1 MKIAQRFSAGIIG
14 LLTRVPSGTTE
25 SLFRPYG
32 SGLARD
38 LLSSLKRLGYFLFK
52 SDSSSLWMS
61 TNLPFDQRACFIAGQ
76 AKSGTTLL
84 AALLDNHPELLVLP
98 QETAYFPT
106 VLKKYGGADRRAQ
119 FNYITQQ
126 SFSRV
131 LFGGEAKWRE
141 HEYRNFPQRKFLET
155 FERIAFD
162 SANVQRDLLA
172 LMAESYAQTIGVP
185 IDRVKRWIEKTPA
198 NRNHVDQIFARFP
211 NAKLMVTLRDPR
223 AILATQIALEK
234 IRTTNRFS
242 VYYVIA
248 HWRVA
253 AKLAR
258 RLRAGDLPGLF
269 VQFERLV
276 SESAS
281 VMQEICDYLE
291 VQFDPEI
298 VLTPTKIGEPW
309 GGNSA
314 AQIAFSKVS
323 AEPASRWENELS
335 DDEIGWVEWHCRDL
349 MPEFGYEPR
358 LKSSALRHFTKA
370 IRGER
375 PREYLK
381 SRVYSVRD
389 AWIRR

>member
-1 MKIAQRFSAGIIG
+1 M
-14 LLTRVPSGTTE
+14 
-25 SLFRPYG
+25 
-32 SGLARD
+32 
-38 LLSSLKRLGYFLFK
+38 
-52 SDSSSLWMS
+52 
-61 TNLPFDQRACFIAGQ
+61 LPFDQRACFIAGQ
-76 AKSGTTLL
+76 AKSGTTLV

-106 VLKKYGGADRRAQ
+106 VLRKYGDAGRRAQ
-119 FNYITQQ
+119 FDYLTKE

-131 LFGGEAKWRE
+131 LFGGEPKWRE
-141 HEYRNFPQRKFLET
+141 HEYKDFPQQKFRAT
-155 FERIAFD
+155 FERIAFNP
-162 SANVQRDLLA
+162 SSGQRDLLA
-172 LMAESYAQTIGVP
+172 LMAEAYAETIGAP
-185 IDRVKRWIEKTPA
+185 LDRIKRWIEKTPA
-198 NRNHVDQIFARFP
+198 NRNHVDEIFTRFP
-211 NAKLMVTLRDPR
+211 QAKLLVTLRDPR

-234 IRTTNRFS
+234 TRQTKRFS

-258 RLRAGDLPGLF
+258 RVRAGDVPGLF
-269 VQFERLV
+269 VPFEQLV
-276 SESAS
+276 SEPAS
-281 VMQEICDYLE
+281 IMKSVCDYLE
-291 VQFDPEI
+291 VQFDPEV

-323 AEPASRWENELS
+323 AAPASRWEKELS
-335 DDEIGWVEWHCRDL
+335 EDEIGWVERHCRDL

-358 LKSSALRHFTKA
+358 LKSRRVGSFWKP

-381 SRVYSVRD
+381 SRAYSIRD
-389 AWIRR
+389 AFSPR